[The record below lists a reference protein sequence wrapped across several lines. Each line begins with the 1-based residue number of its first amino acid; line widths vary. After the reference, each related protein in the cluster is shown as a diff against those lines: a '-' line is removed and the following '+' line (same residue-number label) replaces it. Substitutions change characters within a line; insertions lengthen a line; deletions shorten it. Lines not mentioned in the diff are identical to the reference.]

1 MAAII
6 DYGGYDSDLEEPP
19 PKKPLMAPDMDS
31 KMERSYKTNQ
41 DKLGGFTS
49 YSDKE
54 SWKTQTFH
62 LRKMDAY
69 DRHKEL
75 IKNYVKLY
83 GGKVEDFN
91 RDSSKDRND
100 FTVVKENHKF
110 LWESEKTQSWE
121 ERIAKR
127 YYDKLF
133 KEYCIADLSKYESQ
147 KIALRWRIESE
158 VRKGKGQFICGS
170 KACSETLLLC
180 SWEVNFAY
188 VEQNEKKNAL
198 VKVRLCPDCSIKLNM
213 VKKVNKI
220 SKKKKKS
227 KHKKKRSRSRS
238 NSSKEIDTNNPE
250 VAGSSKDNEP
260 DIETAENVWKG
271 PAPETLVKSNEDQ
284 MDEFLDDLF
293 L

>member
-1 MAAII
+1 MASLV

-19 PKKPLMAPDMDS
+19 PKKPLVEPDMDS
-31 KMERSYKTNQ
+31 KMERSYKTNR

-49 YSDKE
+49 YNDKE
-54 SWKTQTFH
+54 SWKTQAFH

-75 IKNYVKLY
+75 IKNYVKYY
-83 GGKVEDFN
+83 GGKVDDFQ
-91 RDSSKDRND
+91 RDKSKDRND
-100 FTVVKENHKF
+100 FTVLKENHKF
-110 LWESEKTQSWE
+110 LWDSEKIQTWE
-121 ERIAKR
+121 ERLAKR

-133 KEYCIADLSKYESQ
+133 KEYCIVDLSKYESK

-158 VRKGKGQFICGS
+158 VRSGKGQFMCGNKS
-170 KACSETLLLC
+170 CSEKEMMC

-213 VKKVNKI
+213 IKKVNKVC
-220 SKKKKKS
+220 KKKKHKS
-227 KHKKKRSRSRS
+227 KHKKRRSQSQHEDL
-238 NSSKEIDTNNPE
+238 KETALPNAE
-250 VAGSSKDNEP
+250 EAGSSKDP
-260 DIETAENVWKG
+260 TTDSTANIWKG
-271 PAPETLVKSNEDQ
+271 PAPETLVKSNEEQ